1 MTCDRRDFVLRSLF
15 GAALVAGCSRQ
26 IHGGPFPSRDID
38 FVIPTGAGGG
48 ADVYARLIGSAMEEH
63 LPRQVNI
70 VPLNVPSGGGGK
82 GVTQLFRAAPDGYA
96 IGILNIPGIFVLQ
109 RARRM
114 PYDLARFSWLGLVTE
129 GEHYG
134 LAFRASSPIRSID
147 QLRALSHRRELTFSA
162 SGPEGTGYSA
172 TVIGTRL
179 LGLRNRMVTGYKGS
193 NDYVIGC
200 MRGDSDAV
208 VAALSVIHRMQQGGQ
223 LRVLATFEEKS
234 SLSGVPDAT
243 SLGRPELAMITAE
256 RAIAAP
262 PGLPA
267 AERDILAAAL
277 AKAGA
282 EPKLVAFAKRIGE
295 RLNPQGP
302 EQTEEIVRR
311 KREFF
316 DRFQV
321 GHGIAMRSLTQES
334 ADAG

>member
-1 MTCDRRDFVLRSLF
+1 MARHPPSDIQRGNATSSRRDFVMRSLVA
-15 GAALVAGCSRQ
+15 AALLPGCSRET
-26 IHGGPFPSRDID
+26 HSGPFPSRDID
-38 FVIPTGAGGG
+38 FIIPTGAGGG
-48 ADVYARLIGSAMEEH
+48 ADVYARLIGSAMEKH

-70 VPLNVPSGGGGK
+70 IPFNVPSGGGGK
-82 GVTQLFRAAPDGYA
+82 GVTQLFRAAADGYA

-114 PYDLARFSWLGLVTE
+114 PYDLGQFSWLGLVTE

-134 LAFRASSPIRSID
+134 LAVRASSPILSID
-147 QLRALSHRRELTFSA
+147 QLRALSRRRELTFSA
-162 SGPEGTGYSA
+162 SGPEGTAYSA

-208 VAALSVIHRMQQGGQ
+208 VAALSVIHRMQQGGA

-234 SLSGVPDAT
+234 SLPGVPDAT
-243 SLGRPELAMITAE
+243 ALGQPELAMITAE

-267 AERDILAAAL
+267 AERDILAGAL
-277 AKAGA
+277 AKAA
-282 EPKLVAFAKRIGE
+282 VEPQLVSFAKRIRE
-295 RLNPQGP
+295 RLNPQSP
-302 EQTEEIVRR
+302 EQTSEIVRR

-316 DRFQV
+316 ERFHV
-321 GHGIAMRSLTQES
+321 VA
-334 ADAG
+334 A